1 MWQFF
6 VAFSCPQMKFGG
18 REPAILLLSPLFF
31 QQSMLTFIE
40 RTKRACFGSPE
51 EVRDYLIDLADS
63 LGTNTLLLNF
73 NQRARLSPG
82 PPSRKP
88 ALGSASDAFY

>member
-6 VAFSCPQMKFGG
+6 VAFSCRQMKFGV
-18 REPAILLLSPLFF
+18 LLLSPLFF

-51 EVRDYLIDLADS
+51 EVRDYLIDPMWHL
-63 LGTNTLLLNF
+63 
-73 NQRARLSPG
+73 PI
-82 PPSRKP
+82 
-88 ALGSASDAFY
+88 SDCISDKVRSTSNPKLVKA